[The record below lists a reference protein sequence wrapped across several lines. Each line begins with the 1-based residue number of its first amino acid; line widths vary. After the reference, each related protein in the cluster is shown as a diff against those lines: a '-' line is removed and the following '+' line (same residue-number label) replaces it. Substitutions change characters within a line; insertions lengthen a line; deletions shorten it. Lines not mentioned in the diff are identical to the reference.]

1 MVLSQSLRQRAH
13 HWNCVALSG
22 VDGPAVRKV
31 GSGAGA
37 GAATVKIVGERREV
51 CVMVA

>member
-37 GAATVKIVGERREV
+37 ATVKIVGERREV